1 MAAIELKKGTQDC
14 NIHNEF
20 YSLHKRFGDPEGTD
34 AYWQELDGALTSW
47 TNGYKGT
54 DYEEMVRMMA
64 VGMLGMLDGK
74 LRRKKNDPHT
84 M

>member
-1 MAAIELKKGTQDC
+1 MAAIEMKKGTPDC
-14 NIHNEF
+14 DIHNEF
-20 YSLHKRFGDPEGTD
+20 YNLHKRFGDPED
-34 AYWQELDGALTSW
+34 NDEYWNALDGELTKW

-64 VGMLGMLDGK
+64 VGMLGLLDGK

-84 M
+84 L